1 MKERH
6 VIAASAEMRGDAR
19 RVYEILA
26 DYKEGHPRIL
36 PPQFQR
42 LQVERGGYGEGTVI
56 RVEMKLLGAI
66 RTYRAAVSEP
76 APGRVLVE
84 ADVERDGPVTTFT
97 VERLPGS
104 GWARV
109 KIETIVQVRG
119 GLLGRFERWI
129 ATRTL
134 RPIYDR
140 ELEMLSAAVA

>member
-1 MKERH
+1 MKEKH
-6 VIAASAEMRGDAR
+6 VIAASAEMRGDPR

-26 DYKEGHPRIL
+26 DYQEGHPRIL

-56 RVEMKLLGAI
+56 RVEMKLLGVT
-66 RTYRAAVSEP
+66 RTFRAAITEP

-84 ADVERDGPVTTFT
+84 TDVERDGPVTSFT
-97 VERLPGS
+97 VDGLPGS
-104 GWARV
+104 GWSRV
-109 KIETIVQVRG
+109 KIETVVQVRG
-119 GLLGRFERWI
+119 GLLGRIERWL
-129 ATRTL
+129 ATRAL

>member
-1 MKERH
+1 MKEKH
-6 VIAASAEMRGDAR
+6 VIAATAEMRGDAR

-26 DYKEGHPRIL
+26 DYKEGHQRIL

-56 RVEMKLLGAI
+56 RVEMKLLGAT
-66 RTYRAAVSEP
+66 RTFRAAITEP
-76 APGRVLVE
+76 KPGRVLVE

-104 GWARV
+104 GWSRV
-109 KIETIVQVRG
+109 KIETVVQVRK
-119 GLLGRFERWI
+119 GLLGRFERWM
-129 ATRTL
+129 ATHLL

-140 ELEMLSAAVA
+140 ELEMLSAAVV